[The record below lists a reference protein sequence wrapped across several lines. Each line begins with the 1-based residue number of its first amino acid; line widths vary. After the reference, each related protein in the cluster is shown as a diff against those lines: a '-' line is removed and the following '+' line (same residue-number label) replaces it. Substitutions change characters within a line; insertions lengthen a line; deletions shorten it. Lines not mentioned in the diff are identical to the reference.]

1 MIVFKLM
8 DRPWT
13 MNVAEMTWYLNALK
27 INRRPGMSPPS
38 GHNPPRRGGGAGE
51 QSYSDAN
58 RWRGKREPSP
68 RRARP
73 IEITVCADQGDARRR
88 CMDMPVQLDRVGGFE
103 KSPKSPQ

>member
-1 MIVFKLM
+1 M
-8 DRPWT
+8 DGKRGRDDLVPECPENKSTAWD
-13 MNVAEMTWYLNALK
+13 E
-27 INRRPGMSPPS
+27 PPPS

-73 IEITVCADQGDARRR
+73 IEITVCADRGDARRR